1 MSKHVS
7 TQHVSKYDYLRNRPF
22 LVVTFY
28 HQPAEG
34 ARTGRKGWANLETV
48 HTEQH
53 PVVVTR
59 ISPNILRSATVI
71 IDILRDRV
79 IKNRLRDNAI
89 AFDDEVL
96 ARYTSECATMI
107 ADAKQR
113 YA

>member
-1 MSKHVS
+1 
-7 TQHVSKYDYLRNRPF
+7 
-22 LVVTFY
+22 
-28 HQPAEG
+28 
-34 ARTGRKGWANLETV
+34 
-48 HTEQH
+48 
-53 PVVVTR
+53 VVTR

>member
-1 MSKHVS
+1 MPKALSKDP
-7 TQHVSKYDYLRNRPF
+7 SKYDYLRGRPF

-28 HQPAEG
+28 HQPRDG
-34 ARTGRKGWANLETV
+34 ARTGRKGWANASTLRPVE
-48 HTEQH
+48 H
-53 PVVVTR
+53 PEVLTR
-59 ISPNILRSATVI
+59 IGAKTLRCATVI

-96 ARYTSECATMI
+96 ARYKSEYATMI
-107 ADAKQR
+107 TTARQR

>member
-1 MSKHVS
+1 MPTSTRLASHRHSRTARCWRFATPWSITPWLPIPRSTWRRCSPSYASSSHAKHLRVSMSKHVS

-53 PVVVTR
+53 PVV
-59 ISPNILRSATVI
+59 
-71 IDILRDRV
+71 
-79 IKNRLRDNAI
+79 
-89 AFDDEVL
+89 
-96 ARYTSECATMI
+96 
-107 ADAKQR
+107 
-113 YA
+113 

>member
-7 TQHVSKYDYLRNRPF
+7 TKHISKYDYLRHRPF

-28 HQPAEG
+28 HQPTDG
-34 ARTGRKGWANLETV
+34 ARTERKGWANPSTLHTV
-48 HTEQH
+48 QH
-53 PVVVTR
+53 PAVVTR
-59 ISPNILRSATVI
+59 ISSALLRSATVI
-71 IDILRDRV
+71 IDILRDQV

-96 ARYTSECATMI
+96 ARYTTEYATMI